1 MKILAYLL
9 TFALAGAVIMW
20 CPTVTLTLPL
30 GQGPESVG
38 SDVTAP
44 DFGSKEA
51 ARPVG
56 LSQTPLLVIT
66 PAAKSVEGHQRP
78 EPTSGGASEQ
88 GEHGLEPAG
97 IAPPMLSRSG
107 PTP

>member
-1 MKILAYLL
+1 MKLLALLL
-9 TFALAGAVIMW
+9 TFALASAAALW

-30 GQGPESVG
+30 GEGPEPAG
-38 SDVTAP
+38 HETAAP
-44 DFGSKEA
+44 DLGSKEA

-88 GEHGLEPAG
+88 GEHRLEPAG

>member
-1 MKILAYLL
+1 MKLLAYLL
-9 TFALAGAVIMW
+9 TSVLAGAAVLW

-30 GQGPESVG
+30 GEGPEPAG
-38 SDVTAP
+38 NEAAAP

-51 ARPVG
+51 ARSVG

-88 GEHGLEPAG
+88 GEHRLEQAG
-97 IAPPMLSRSG
+97 IASPMLSRSG
-107 PTP
+107 PRP